1 MYDTIH
7 LYRWRTVGGRWPNF
21 GSSAFMLPH
30 CLLNLHVRNT
40 QQNGM
45 QMANNSEIRQ
55 FPFVSHSRYS
65 TNMNNLKR
73 GAKVYNTKFFSLCSW
88 CEKCKSNTKMS
99 RHTHLSCD
107 SIKEKNERKIAASE
121 RNLFCCST
129 AHRLSNGSCFVSS
142 KHTKTLFN
150 DGDNESKKL
159 FVVHIAQCD
168 FLRTTANFHSNKQK
182 FCREWKIYIVQVF
195 ALCALCHASHIC
207 MQ

>member
-45 QMANNSEIRQ
+45 QMANNSKIRQ

-99 RHTHLSCD
+99 RHTHLSCY
-107 SIKEKNERKIAASE
+107 SLKEKNERKIAASE
-121 RNLFCCST
+121 RNLFCCSEQWKLLCFQQT
-129 AHRLSNGSCFVSS
+129 YENTIQRRRQWEQEIVRCAHCSMWFSS
-142 KHTKTLFN
+142 HN
-150 DGDNESKKL
+150 
-159 FVVHIAQCD
+159 
-168 FLRTTANFHSNKQK
+168 R
-182 FCREWKIYIVQVF
+182 
-195 ALCALCHASHIC
+195 
-207 MQ
+207 